1 MFSSNVQIFENSPYR
16 SQSRCN
22 FFLFFFLSFD
32 QRYIYEISDIEIL
45 QHSET
50 VQPLHFV
57 TNTYRVIEKRYQV
70 LSSNLYINN
79 FYLSARLSLTEIHL
93 S

>member
-1 MFSSNVQIFENSPYR
+1 MFSSNVQMFENSYR

-22 FFLFFFLSFD
+22 FFLFFSFLLIND
-32 QRYIYEISDIEIL
+32 RTLHLRDIEIL

-79 FYLSARLSLTEIHL
+79 FIYLLA
-93 S
+93 

>member
-1 MFSSNVQIFENSPYR
+1 MFSSNVQMFENSYR

-22 FFLFFFLSFD
+22 FFLSFD

-79 FYLSARLSLTEIHL
+79 FIYLLA
-93 S
+93 

>member
-1 MFSSNVQIFENSPYR
+1 MFSSNVQMFENSYR

-79 FYLSARLSLTEIHL
+79 FIYLLA
-93 S
+93 